1 MRKLKLY
8 AKNSNDLQL
17 VVDSKNVYKTERLD
31 KPEVR
36 FDRLDR
42 FDRFDKPEKQEP
54 RQNSQIINENPSQ
67 IK

>member
-42 FDRFDKPEKQEP
+42 FDKPEKQEP